1 MHERS
6 LIFNPFQIMVW
17 KSNICAA
24 VNDNDSSLEEV
35 ASPKVM
41 EDKENLQVARSNS
54 SVTVDARS
62 SENYLQDDVVDM

>member
-1 MHERS
+1 
-6 LIFNPFQIMVW
+6 MVW

-24 VNDNDSSLEEV
+24 VNDNESSLEEV
-35 ASPKVM
+35 SPKVM
-41 EDKENLQVARSNS
+41 EDKENQQVEQNNS